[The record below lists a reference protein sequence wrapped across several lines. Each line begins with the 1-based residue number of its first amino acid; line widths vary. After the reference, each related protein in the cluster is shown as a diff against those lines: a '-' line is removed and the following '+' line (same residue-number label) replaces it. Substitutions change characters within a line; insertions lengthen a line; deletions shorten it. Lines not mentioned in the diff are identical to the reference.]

1 MESLLSMKIE
11 KEMEKSTR
19 RCYTEN
25 VFSDNRQ
32 RGIIMYQLKSKVRY
46 SEANSK
52 SRLTYHAL
60 LNYLQ
65 DASTLHSEELGESGA
80 QLFEQNMAWIL
91 SFWQIC
97 IEDMPKS
104 SEDIIV
110 STWPYS
116 TKGLFGL
123 RNFSVENQNGENI
136 VKANSI
142 WVLINPKNGR
152 PIRITDEVSSH
163 YPDEPKLEMDYC
175 DRKIAVPT
183 EYEEMPA
190 ITVPKYFI
198 DTNNH
203 MNNAKYVMVAEEYL
217 PEEYDVKEIRV
228 EYKKAAVLGD
238 VIVPCVALTEK
249 EATVVLTD
257 AYGAVYAVVQFICK

>member
-1 MESLLSMKIE
+1 
-11 KEMEKSTR
+11 
-19 RCYTEN
+19 
-25 VFSDNRQ
+25 
-32 RGIIMYQLKSKVRY
+32 MYNLKSKVRY

-52 SRLTYHAL
+52 SELSYYAL

-65 DASTLHSEELGESGA
+65 DSSTLHSEELGESGP
-80 QLFEQNMAWIL
+80 QLLAKNMAWIL

-97 IEDMPKS
+97 IDELPKI
-104 SEDIIV
+104 SEDISV
-110 STWPYS
+110 KTWPYH

-123 RNFSVENQNGENI
+123 RNFCMENSNGDMI

-142 WVLINPKNGR
+142 WVLVDATTGR

-175 DRKIAVPT
+175 DRKINVPE
-183 EYEEMPA
+183 EYETLPP

-203 MNNAKYVMVAEEYL
+203 MNNARYVMVAAEYL
-217 PEEYDVKEIRV
+217 PEEFSVKEIRV
-228 EYKKAAVLGD
+228 EYKMAAVYGD
-238 VIVPCVALTEK
+238 VIVPRVTVKEKEVTVALVDESGK
-249 EATVVLTD
+249 SYATVLFLD
-257 AYGAVYAVVQFICK
+257 K

>member
-1 MESLLSMKIE
+1 
-11 KEMEKSTR
+11 
-19 RCYTEN
+19 
-25 VFSDNRQ
+25 
-32 RGIIMYQLKSKVRY
+32 MYKLNSKVRY
-46 SEANSK
+46 SESNSK

-80 QLFEQNMAWIL
+80 QLFAQNMAWIL

-97 IEDMPKS
+97 IEEMPKS
-104 SEDIIV
+104 SEDICV
-110 STWPYS
+110 KTWPYS

-123 RNFSVENQNGENI
+123 RNFCVENAAGDSI

-142 WVLINPKNGR
+142 WVLIDPRTGR

-175 DRKIAVPT
+175 ERKITIPE
-183 EYEEMPA
+183 EYEEKAA
-190 ITVPKYFI
+190 ITVPGYFI

-217 PEEYDVKEIRV
+217 PEDFEVREIRV
-228 EYKKAAVLGD
+228 EYKLAAVLGD
-238 VIVPCVALTEK
+238 VLIPRVTQTDNEV
-249 EATVVLTD
+249 TVVLVNEAGT
-257 AYGAVYAVVQFICK
+257 VYATILFLKKQQ

>member
-1 MESLLSMKIE
+1 
-11 KEMEKSTR
+11 
-19 RCYTEN
+19 
-25 VFSDNRQ
+25 
-32 RGIIMYQLKSKVRY
+32 MYQLKSKVRY
-46 SEANSK
+46 SESNAD

-65 DASTLHSEELGESGA
+65 DSSTIHSEELGESGA
-80 QLFEQNMAWIL
+80 QLWEQNMAWIL
-91 SFWQIC
+91 SFWQVC
-97 IEDMPKS
+97 IEDMPKT
-104 SEDIIV
+104 SEDITV

-123 RNFSVENQNGENI
+123 RNFCVDNAKGNRI

-142 WVLINPKNGR
+142 WVLIDPRTGR

-175 DRKIAVPT
+175 DRKILVPE
-183 EYEEMPA
+183 EYEEKEA
-190 ITVPKYFI
+190 VVVPKYFI

-217 PEEYDVKEIRV
+217 PDDFQVKEIRV
-228 EYKKAAVLGD
+228 EYKTAAVLGD
-238 VIVPCVALTEK
+238 TIVPRVTVGEK
-249 EATVVLTD
+249 EVTVSLVNPEGKAYATVLFL
-257 AYGAVYAVVQFICK
+257 GR

>member
-1 MESLLSMKIE
+1 
-11 KEMEKSTR
+11 
-19 RCYTEN
+19 
-25 VFSDNRQ
+25 
-32 RGIIMYQLKSKVRY
+32 MYKLNSKVRY
-46 SEANSK
+46 SESDSN

-65 DASTLHSEELGESGA
+65 DSSTLHSEELGESGA

-91 SFWQIC
+91 SFWQVC
-97 IEDMPKS
+97 IEELPRL
-104 SEDIIV
+104 SEEITI

-123 RNFSVENQNGENI
+123 RNFCMENEEGKVV

-142 WVLINPKNGR
+142 WVLIDPRTGR
-152 PIRITDEVSSH
+152 PIRISPEVASH

-175 DRKIAVPT
+175 DRKIAIPEDYV
-183 EYEEMPA
+183 EMTA

-217 PEEYDVKEIRV
+217 PEDFSVKEIRV
-228 EYKKAAVLGD
+228 EYKNAAVLGD
-238 VIVPCVALTEK
+238 VIVPRVTVTEK
-249 EATVVLTD
+249 EVTVVLVD
-257 AYGAVYAVVQFICK
+257 LDGNVYATILFVGK